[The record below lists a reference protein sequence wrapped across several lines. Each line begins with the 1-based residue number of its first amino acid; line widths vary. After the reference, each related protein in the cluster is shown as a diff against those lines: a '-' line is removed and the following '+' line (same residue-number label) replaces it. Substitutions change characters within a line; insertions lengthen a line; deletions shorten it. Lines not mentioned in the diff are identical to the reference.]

1 MHKETVSG
9 SVSLR
14 KIKTGVSLLKA
25 IDNAEMIIDK
35 SLRKKIKQLMERGLS
50 HKLLLTMNE
59 GQINQLH
66 KMMVSEITMVPKTD
80 TATID
85 KLKNEKK
92 PFEVYEQGVEVDKSD
107 SKLGQTTQEP
117 HQVQAPDGMDDEGDD
132 GIDKEEDISE
142 AKKKSKYNPYA
153 ICTSSVGRDNK
164 KKFERCVMD
173 VKRNIKEGKNPYLP
187 IVESSL
193 LKMVEKHISPKI
205 SKIDLLNTLSEQGII
220 SRPFKNSMIGFVG
233 HNELDKPVEKMYV
246 SKKEAMEQS
255 TKTAPAPTRV
265 KPGTKEKEKPG
276 KMDPNP
282 KHQPKPKAEKIDEQ
296 GTKTAPAPT
305 RVKPGT
311 KEKPNTSDPFK
322 NPKHQP
328 KPKAST
334 EAPKMGTV
342 KIPDYLEFDQLKI
355 DFKNQ

>member
-1 MHKETVSG
+1 MK
-9 SVSLR
+9 
-14 KIKTGVSLLKA
+14 
-25 IDNAEMIIDK
+25 N
-35 SLRKKIKQLMERGLS
+35 KKIKQLMERGLS

-107 SKLGQTTQEP
+107 SKLGQTTQAP
-117 HQVQAPDGMDDEGDD
+117 HQVQAPDGMGDEGDD
-132 GIDKEEDISE
+132 AIDKEEDISE
-142 AKKKSKYNPYA
+142 SKKKSKYNPWA
-153 ICTSSVGRDNK
+153 ICTSSVGRNDK

-233 HNELDKPVEKMYV
+233 HNELDKPVEKMYI
-246 SKKEAMEQS
+246 SKKETMEQG
-255 TKTAPAPTRV
+255 TKTAPTRV

-276 KMDPNP
+276 KDPFKHP

-296 GTKTAPAPT
+296 GTKTAPPV
-305 RVKPGT
+305 VKPGT
-311 KEKPNTSDPFK
+311 KEKPKTSDPFK

>member
-1 MHKETVSG
+1 
-9 SVSLR
+9 
-14 KIKTGVSLLKA
+14 
-25 IDNAEMIIDK
+25 
-35 SLRKKIKQLMERGLS
+35 
-50 HKLLLTMNE
+50 
-59 GQINQLH
+59 
-66 KMMVSEITMVPKTD
+66 
-80 TATID
+80 
-85 KLKNEKK
+85 
-92 PFEVYEQGVEVDKSD
+92 
-107 SKLGQTTQEP
+107 
-117 HQVQAPDGMDDEGDD
+117 
-132 GIDKEEDISE
+132 
-142 AKKKSKYNPYA
+142 
-153 ICTSSVGRDNK
+153 
-164 KKFERCVMD
+164 MD

-276 KMDPNP
+276 KMDPFKNP

-296 GTKTAPAPT
+296 GTKTAPPV
-305 RVKPGT
+305 VKPGT
-311 KEKPNTSDPFK
+311 KEKPKTSDPFK

>member
-1 MHKETVSG
+1 MK
-9 SVSLR
+9 
-14 KIKTGVSLLKA
+14 
-25 IDNAEMIIDK
+25 N
-35 SLRKKIKQLMERGLS
+35 KKIKQLMERGLS

-153 ICTSSVGRDNK
+153 ICTSSVGREDK

-193 LKMVEKHISPKI
+193 LRMVEKHISPKI

-220 SRPFKNSMIGFVG
+220 SRPFKNSMIGFVD
-233 HNELDKPVEKMYV
+233 ETKMDKSNKNTYV
-246 SKKEAMEQS
+246 SKKETMEQG
-255 TKTAPAPTRV
+255 TKTAPTRV

-276 KMDPNP
+276 KMDPFKNP

-296 GTKTAPAPT
+296 GTKTAPPV
-305 RVKPGT
+305 VKPGT
-311 KEKPNTSDPFK
+311 KEKPKTSDPFK

>member
-1 MHKETVSG
+1 MK
-9 SVSLR
+9 
-14 KIKTGVSLLKA
+14 
-25 IDNAEMIIDK
+25 N
-35 SLRKKIKQLMERGLS
+35 KKIKQLMERGLS

-80 TATID
+80 TATIN
-85 KLKNEKK
+85 KLKTEKK

-117 HQVQAPDGMDDEGDD
+117 HQVQAPDGMGDEGDD
-132 GIDKEEDISE
+132 AIDKEEDISE

-153 ICTSSVGRDNK
+153 ICTSSVGRDDK

-233 HNELDKPVEKMYV
+233 HNELDKPVKKMYV

-276 KMDPNP
+276 KMDPFKNP

-296 GTKTAPAPT
+296 GTKTAPPV
-305 RVKPGT
+305 VKPGT
-311 KEKPNTSDPFK
+311 KEKPKTSDPFK

>member
-1 MHKETVSG
+1 MK
-9 SVSLR
+9 
-14 KIKTGVSLLKA
+14 
-25 IDNAEMIIDK
+25 NN
-35 SLRKKIKQLMERGLS
+35 KIKQLMERGLS
-50 HKLLLTMNE
+50 HKLLSTMNE

-66 KMMVSEITMVPKTD
+66 KMMVGEQVKGSVMLKKGIDPKEYTD
-80 TATID
+80 KGINVTVIEKELEEDAD
-85 KLKNEKK
+85 LDDSAEKDSNYDPYAGNSVGNDDGPSSDDGFGGGNDGMGMMEEKK
-92 PFEVYEQGVEVDKSD
+92 DGPNPYSICH
-107 SKLGQTTQEP
+107 S
-117 HQVQAPDGMDDEGDD
+117 QVGP
-132 GIDKEEDISE
+132 
-142 AKKKSKYNPYA
+142 KKSRKW
-153 ICTSSVGRDNK
+153 
-164 KKFERCVMD
+164 ERCVREI
-173 VKRNIKEGKNPYLP
+173 KKQIKEGKNPYLP
-187 IVESSL
+187 IMEAAL
-193 LKMVEKHISPKI
+193 AKMVERHISPKMTKSELI
-205 SKIDLLNTLSEQGII
+205 NTLSEQGII
-220 SRPFKNSMIGFVG
+220 SRPFKNSMMGFVG
-233 HNELDKPVEKMYV
+233 HDELDKPVEKMYI
-246 SKKEAMEQS
+246 SKKETMEQG

-276 KMDPNP
+276 KMDPFKNP
-282 KHQPKPKAEKIDEQ
+282 KHQPKPKAEKMDEQ

>member
-1 MHKETVSG
+1 MK
-9 SVSLR
+9 
-14 KIKTGVSLLKA
+14 
-25 IDNAEMIIDK
+25 N
-35 SLRKKIKQLMERGLS
+35 KKIKQLMERGLS

-80 TATID
+80 TATIN
-85 KLKNEKK
+85 KLKTEKK

-153 ICTSSVGRDNK
+153 ICTSSVGREDK

-233 HNELDKPVEKMYV
+233 HNELDKPVKKMYV

-276 KMDPNP
+276 KMDPFKNP

-296 GTKTAPAPT
+296 GTKTAPPV
-305 RVKPGT
+305 VKPGT
-311 KEKPNTSDPFK
+311 KEKPKTSDPFK

>member
-1 MHKETVSG
+1 
-9 SVSLR
+9 
-14 KIKTGVSLLKA
+14 
-25 IDNAEMIIDK
+25 
-35 SLRKKIKQLMERGLS
+35 MERGLS

-80 TATID
+80 TATIN
-85 KLKNEKK
+85 KLKTEKK

-117 HQVQAPDGMDDEGDD
+117 HQVQAPDGMGDEGDD
-132 GIDKEEDISE
+132 AIDKEEDISE
-142 AKKKSKYNPYA
+142 AKKKSKYNPWA
-153 ICTSSVGRDNK
+153 ICTSSVGRDDK

-276 KMDPNP
+276 KMDPFKNP

-296 GTKTAPAPT
+296 GTKTAPPV
-305 RVKPGT
+305 VKPGT
-311 KEKPNTSDPFK
+311 KEKPKTSDPFK

>member
-1 MHKETVSG
+1 MK
-9 SVSLR
+9 
-14 KIKTGVSLLKA
+14 
-25 IDNAEMIIDK
+25 N
-35 SLRKKIKQLMERGLS
+35 KKIKQLMERGLS

-117 HQVQAPDGMDDEGDD
+117 YQVQAPDGMDDEGDD

-153 ICTSSVGRDNK
+153 ICTSSVGRKDK

-193 LKMVEKHISPKI
+193 LRMVEKHISPKI

-220 SRPFKNSMIGFVG
+220 SRPFKNSMIGFVD
-233 HNELDKPVEKMYV
+233 ETKMDKSNKNTYV

-255 TKTAPAPTRV
+255 TKTAPTRV

-276 KMDPNP
+276 KMDPFKNP
-282 KHQPKPKAEKIDEQ
+282 KHQPKPKAEKMDEQ

>member
-1 MHKETVSG
+1 MK
-9 SVSLR
+9 
-14 KIKTGVSLLKA
+14 
-25 IDNAEMIIDK
+25 N
-35 SLRKKIKQLMERGLS
+35 KKIKQLMEVGLS
-50 HKLLLTMNE
+50 HRLLSTMNE
-59 GQINQLH
+59 SQINQLH
-66 KMMVSEITMVPKTD
+66 KMMLSEITMVPKTD

-92 PFEVYEQGVEVDKSD
+92 PFEVYEQGVEIDRSD
-107 SKLGQTTQEP
+107 SEKGQTTQEP
-117 HQVQAPDGMDDEGDD
+117 HQVQAPDGMDDEGDSE
-132 GIDKEEDISE
+132 IDKEEDISE

-153 ICTSSVGRDNK
+153 ICTTSVGREDK

-173 VKRNIKEGKNPYLP
+173 VKRNVKEGKNPYLP

-193 LKMVEKHISPKI
+193 LRMVEKHISPKI

-255 TKTAPAPTRV
+255 TKTAPTRV
-265 KPGTKEKEKPG
+265 KPGIKEKEKPD
-276 KMDPNP
+276 KMDPFKNP
-282 KHQPKPKAEKIDEQ
+282 KHQPKPKAEKMDEQ

>member
-1 MHKETVSG
+1 
-9 SVSLR
+9 
-14 KIKTGVSLLKA
+14 
-25 IDNAEMIIDK
+25 
-35 SLRKKIKQLMERGLS
+35 
-50 HKLLLTMNE
+50 
-59 GQINQLH
+59 
-66 KMMVSEITMVPKTD
+66 MVPKTD

-107 SKLGQTTQEP
+107 SKLGQTTQAP
-117 HQVQAPDGMDDEGDD
+117 HQVQAPDGMGDEGDD
-132 GIDKEEDISE
+132 AIDKEEDISE
-142 AKKKSKYNPYA
+142 AKKKSKYNPWA
-153 ICTSSVGRDNK
+153 ICTSSVGRDDK

-233 HNELDKPVEKMYV
+233 HNELDKPVKKMYV

-276 KMDPNP
+276 KMDPFKNP

-296 GTKTAPAPT
+296 GTKTAPPV
-305 RVKPGT
+305 VKPGT
-311 KEKPNTSDPFK
+311 KEKPKTSDPFK

>member
-1 MHKETVSG
+1 MK
-9 SVSLR
+9 
-14 KIKTGVSLLKA
+14 
-25 IDNAEMIIDK
+25 N
-35 SLRKKIKQLMERGLS
+35 KKIKQLMEHGLS

-193 LKMVEKHISPKI
+193 LKM
-205 SKIDLLNTLSEQGII
+205 G
-220 SRPFKNSMIGFVG
+220 
-233 HNELDKPVEKMYV
+233 
-246 SKKEAMEQS
+246 
-255 TKTAPAPTRV
+255 V

-276 KMDPNP
+276 KDPFKHP

-296 GTKTAPAPT
+296 GTKTAPPV
-305 RVKPGT
+305 VKPGT
-311 KEKPNTSDPFK
+311 KEKPKTSDPFK

>member
-1 MHKETVSG
+1 MK
-9 SVSLR
+9 
-14 KIKTGVSLLKA
+14 
-25 IDNAEMIIDK
+25 N
-35 SLRKKIKQLMERGLS
+35 KKIKQLMERGLS

-153 ICTSSVGRDNK
+153 ICTSSVGREDK

-233 HNELDKPVEKMYV
+233 HNELDKPVKKMYV

-276 KMDPNP
+276 KMDPFKNP

-296 GTKTAPAPT
+296 GTKTAPPV
-305 RVKPGT
+305 VKPGT
-311 KEKPNTSDPFK
+311 KEKPKTSDPFK

>member
-1 MHKETVSG
+1 MK
-9 SVSLR
+9 
-14 KIKTGVSLLKA
+14 
-25 IDNAEMIIDK
+25 NN
-35 SLRKKIKQLMERGLS
+35 KIKQLMERGLS
-50 HKLLLTMNE
+50 HKLLSTMNE

-66 KMMVSEITMVPKTD
+66 KMMVGEQVKGSVMLKKGIDPKEYTD
-80 TATID
+80 KGINVTVIEKELEEDAD
-85 KLKNEKK
+85 LDDSAEKDSNYDPFAGNSVGNEDGPSSDDGFGGGYDGMGMMEEKK
-92 PFEVYEQGVEVDKSD
+92 DGPNPYSICH
-107 SKLGQTTQEP
+107 S
-117 HQVQAPDGMDDEGDD
+117 QVGP
-132 GIDKEEDISE
+132 
-142 AKKKSKYNPYA
+142 KKSRKW
-153 ICTSSVGRDNK
+153 
-164 KKFERCVMD
+164 ERCVREI
-173 VKRNIKEGKNPYLP
+173 KKQIKEGKNPYLP
-187 IVESSL
+187 IMEAAL
-193 LKMVEKHISPKI
+193 AKMVERHISPKMTKSELI
-205 SKIDLLNTLSEQGII
+205 NTLSEQGII
-220 SRPFKNSMIGFVG
+220 SRPFKNSMMGFVG
-233 HNELDKPVEKMYV
+233 HDELDKPVEKMYI
-246 SKKEAMEQS
+246 SKKETMEQG

-276 KMDPNP
+276 KMDPFKNP

>member
-1 MHKETVSG
+1 MK
-9 SVSLR
+9 
-14 KIKTGVSLLKA
+14 
-25 IDNAEMIIDK
+25 N
-35 SLRKKIKQLMERGLS
+35 KKIKQLMEVGLS
-50 HKLLLTMNE
+50 HRLLSTMNE
-59 GQINQLH
+59 SQINQLH
-66 KMMVSEITMVPKTD
+66 KMMLSEITMVPKTD

-92 PFEVYEQGVEVDKSD
+92 PFEVYEQGVEIDRSD
-107 SKLGQTTQEP
+107 SEKGQTTQEP
-117 HQVQAPDGMDDEGDD
+117 HQVQAPDGMDDEGDSE
-132 GIDKEEDISE
+132 IDKEEDISE

-153 ICTSSVGRDNK
+153 ICTTSVGREDK

-173 VKRNIKEGKNPYLP
+173 VKRNVKEGKNPYLP

-193 LKMVEKHISPKI
+193 LKMIEKHISPKI

-255 TKTAPAPTRV
+255 TKTAP
-265 KPGTKEKEKPG
+265 
-276 KMDPNP
+276 
-282 KHQPKPKAEKIDEQ
+282 
-296 GTKTAPAPT
+296 T

-334 EAPKMGTV
+334 EAPKMGIV

>member
-1 MHKETVSG
+1 MK
-9 SVSLR
+9 
-14 KIKTGVSLLKA
+14 
-25 IDNAEMIIDK
+25 NN
-35 SLRKKIKQLMERGLS
+35 KIKQLMERGLS
-50 HKLLLTMNE
+50 HKLLSTMNE

-66 KMMVSEITMVPKTD
+66 KMMVGEQVKGSVMLKKGIDPKEYTD
-80 TATID
+80 KGINVTVI
-85 KLKNEKK
+85 EK
-92 PFEVYEQGVEVDKSD
+92 ELEEDADLDDSTEKSSGFD
-107 SKLGQTTQEP
+107 PYAGNSVGND
-117 HQVQAPDGMDDEGDD
+117 DGPSSDDGFGGGDD
-132 GIDKEEDISE
+132 GMGMMEEKKDGPNAWNICHSQVGP
-142 AKKKSKYNPYA
+142 KKSRKW
-153 ICTSSVGRDNK
+153 
-164 KKFERCVMD
+164 ERCVREI
-173 VKRNIKEGKNPYLP
+173 KKQIKEGKNPYLP
-187 IVESSL
+187 IMEAAL
-193 LKMVEKHISPKI
+193 AKMVEKHISPKMTK
-205 SKIDLLNTLSEQGII
+205 SELLNTLSEQGII
-220 SRPFKNSMIGFVG
+220 SRPFKNSMLGFVG
-233 HNELDKPVEKMYV
+233 NDELDKPVEKMYI
-246 SKKEAMEQS
+246 SKKETMEQG

-276 KMDPNP
+276 KMDPFKNP
-282 KHQPKPKAEKIDEQ
+282 KHQPKPKAEKMDEQ